1 MEKTGRCS
9 SAERG
14 RGYGYSVIRMEDNL
28 LPPFWWYSFSDFF
41 SSYFYFFDL
50 NPIEEAAINVI

>member
-41 SSYFYFFDL
+41 SSYFYIF
-50 NPIEEAAINVI
+50 